1 MSTSACNT
9 LSQPVDE
16 PTWEAICDAAAAQ
29 ARHGCGLSWD
39 YYVDLFS
46 AAIDA
51 HIVQLP
57 ENQHDWALEAA
68 TEWGYETPA
77 QRHETRAWNADNGYC
92 IHGIDIDCC
101 PAGCG
106 SLPDS

>member
-1 MSTSACNT
+1 MLTSACNT
-9 LSQPVDE
+9 PSQPIDE
-16 PTWEAICDAAAAQ
+16 SAWQAVCDAEATK

-51 HIVQLP
+51 QVNQLP
-57 ENQHDWALEAA
+57 KDQHEWALELA
-68 TEWGYETPA
+68 TERGYATPA
-77 QRHETRAWNADNGYC
+77 QRQETRAWNADNGYC

-101 PAGCG
+101 PLGCG
-106 SLPDS
+106 SLDT